1 MKAPLSRRPPA
12 RRGDAVGL
20 TDTARARTRVPS
32 PVRQRERLPSRGK
45 RSVRQAA
52 FLLALFFVAP
62 VYAVQ
67 PNEVL
72 KDPVLEH
79 RAREISAELRC
90 LVCQNQSIDDSDA
103 PLAKDLRLIVRERLE
118 KGDDDRAVLDYVVAR
133 YGEFVLLRPVFAL
146 HTLLLWL
153 TPVLAVLLGGLGIW
167 RLARRRP
174 AGPARRLSAAE
185 EAEVAALLRRK

>member
-1 MKAPLSRRPPA
+1 MEAFAHLPPCL
-12 RRGDAVGL
+12 VGGG
-20 TDTARARTRVPS
+20 RAR
-32 PVRQRERLPSRGK
+32 VRAG
-45 RSVRQAA
+45 AA
-52 FLLALFFVAP
+52 LMLLAALVTTP
-62 VYAVQ
+62 VHAVQ
-67 PNEVL
+67 PDEVL
-72 KDPVLEH
+72 KDPALEH

-118 KGDDDRAVLDYVVAR
+118 KGDSDRAVRDYVVAR

-153 TPVLAVLLGGLGIW
+153 TPVLAVLLGGFGIW

-174 AGPARRLSAAE
+174 PVPTRGLSATE
-185 EAEVAALLRRK
+185 EAEVAALLRRE